1 MTLLTRKDVMREGG
15 LSWQG
20 FRRLVRPGRLP
31 YVVRNGRRLYRPG
44 DLPWRRSS

>member
-20 FRRLVRPGRLP
+20 FRRLVR
-31 YVVRNGRRLYRPG
+31 NGRRLYRPD

>member
-20 FRRLVRPGRLP
+20 FRRL
-31 YVVRNGRRLYRPG
+31 YRPG